1 LTLSILNICAK
12 EKYTMDH
19 ELLVTVLFYLVPF
32 CAVCALVF
40 AFIQYK
46 KVMRFPEGTP
56 KMIEISAAVRKGA
69 RAYLKRQYTG
79 VALFFGAMFIVLGTM
94 AILGFLTPFVPFCS
108 APQMLDMDQAA
119 TKE

>member
-1 LTLSILNICAK
+1 
-12 EKYTMDH
+12 MDH